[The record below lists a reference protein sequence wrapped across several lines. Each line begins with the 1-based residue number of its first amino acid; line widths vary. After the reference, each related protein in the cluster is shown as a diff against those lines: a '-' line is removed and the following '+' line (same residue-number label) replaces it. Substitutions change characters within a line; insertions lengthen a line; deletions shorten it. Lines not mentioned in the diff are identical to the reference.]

1 MIFICIIM
9 IEKLTTFLAA
19 TDRISD
25 LKFFDHY
32 KDDPDA
38 IKIRHHEIDL
48 DIARDISPAA

>member
-1 MIFICIIM
+1 M